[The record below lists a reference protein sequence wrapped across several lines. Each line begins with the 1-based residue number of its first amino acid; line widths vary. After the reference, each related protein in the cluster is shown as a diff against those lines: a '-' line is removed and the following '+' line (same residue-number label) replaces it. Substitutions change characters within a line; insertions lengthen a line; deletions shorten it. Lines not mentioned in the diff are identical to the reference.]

1 MIHFDRR
8 IRHLAKLRMRHE
20 LFDDVGRRLDAFAGA
35 AAAAPSAAPTQGQHA
50 APPAA
55 VIPPAPKDTAPAAAR
70 PVPTQARHYSVQ
82 VAAVHRRAEA
92 DSISASLVADGFPP
106 QIDTEQG
113 WLKVRVGD
121 FATAREARAMLARI
135 KAARGGAPFIVRR

>member
-1 MIHFDRR
+1 M
-8 IRHLAKLRMRHE
+8 
-20 LFDDVGRRLDAFAGA
+20 
-35 AAAAPSAAPTQGQHA
+35 
-50 APPAA
+50 
-55 VIPPAPKDTAPAAAR
+55 
-70 PVPTQARHYSVQ
+70 
-82 VAAVHRRAEA
+82 HRRAEA